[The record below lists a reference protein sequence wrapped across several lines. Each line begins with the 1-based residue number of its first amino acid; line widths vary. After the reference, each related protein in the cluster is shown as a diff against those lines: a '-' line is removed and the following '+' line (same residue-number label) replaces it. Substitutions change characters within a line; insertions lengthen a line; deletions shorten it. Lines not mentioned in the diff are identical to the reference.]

1 MNPRILSLVLS
12 VGLLLSAC
20 GGVLQAP
27 PAQPQ
32 ATPAQAT
39 DTPEPTPMPTPSSTP
54 IPIPT
59 ETPLPVASSIEPLF
73 EETPCPF
80 MLPPDEIEGETVQCG
95 FVVVPEDRSQP
106 ESPTIRLAVVVF
118 KATGDDP
125 QADPVILLS
134 GGPGEK
140 TVASAVTA
148 AIILASFRD
157 RRDVIVFDQRGVG
170 LSEPAL
176 ECPEM
181 VQASYDLVSELDPET
196 ALRTMYTAI
205 LACRD
210 RLVQEGHNLAA
221 YNTTENATDVDD
233 IRAALGYEQLNIYGG
248 SYGSLLAQAV
258 MRDHPEG
265 LRSVI
270 MGAVLPAEK
279 SLFVNMAMTRVDAVM
294 DLLRACAADEACNA
308 AYPNLEQVLY
318 DTVEKLNADPV
329 PITVTNPLDGQAYDT
344 WLTGD
349 DVVNNLMIFLHFTD
363 IIPVLPQAV
372 FDVANGD
379 YELMVQLVSTQFQL
393 FDLLSRG
400 MEFSVLCAEDL
411 IGVTPQDYLAE
422 RAKVPAAL
430 QGRIDPEVAIEY
442 DFFGICQGWP
452 VPQADPRVKEPV
464 KSDVPTLILEG
475 EFDPVTPLAYAE
487 AVARH
492 LSNSQVYEF
501 PGVGHNVLVAA
512 PCARQIA
519 RDFLEDPSA
528 EPDATCLAEM
538 PGVVFDL
545 PKEPA
550 AGVALEPVVFLE
562 SGLSAVKPDGWE
574 EVAPGTYRRGQN
586 ALDPIAL
593 IYDAAPVSEVEFLQA
608 IQAQIKLTE
617 APESTGVRATESF
630 TWTLYSTVVRGVVLD
645 MAMTSW
651 KDQTLLVLMQA
662 KADERDSLYEPLFLA
677 AVDAV
682 KPVD

>member
-1 MNPRILSLVLS
+1 MNLRILSLVLS

-32 ATPAQAT
+32 ATSAQAP
-39 DTPEPTPMPTPSSTP
+39 DTPEPAPTQIPSSTP
-54 IPIPT
+54 VPIPT
-59 ETPLPVASSIEPLF
+59 ETPAPVASSIEPLF

-80 MLPPDEIEGETVQCG
+80 TLPPEEIEGETVQCG
-95 FVVVPEDRSQP
+95 FVIVPEDRSQP
-106 ESPTIRLAVVVF
+106 ESPTICLAVVVF

-125 QADPVILLS
+125 KPDPVILLS

-140 TVASAVTA
+140 TVTGAVTA
-148 AIILASFRD
+148 SIILAPFRD
-157 RRDVIVFDQRGVG
+157 QRDVIVFDQRGVG

-181 VQASYDLVSELDPET
+181 VQARYDLVSELDPET
-196 ALRTMYTAI
+196 ALRTMHTAI

-210 RLVQEGHNLAA
+210 RLVQEGTNLAA
-221 YNTTENATDVDD
+221 YNTTENAADVDD
-233 IRAALGYEQLNIYGG
+233 IRRVLGYEHLNIYGG

-279 SLFVNMAMTRVDAVM
+279 SLFVDMAITKINAVM
-294 DLLRACAADEACNA
+294 DLLRACTADEACNT

-318 DTVEKLNADPV
+318 DTVEKLNADPA

-349 DVVNNLMIFLHFTD
+349 DVVNTLGLFLYFTD

-379 YELMVQLVSTQFQL
+379 YELMVQLMSTQFQL
-393 FDLLSRG
+393 FDVLSAG
-400 MEFSVLCAEDL
+400 MELSVLCAEDL
-411 IGVTPQDYLAE
+411 IGVTPQDYLTE
-422 RAKVPAAL
+422 RAEGAGGLAF
-430 QGRIDPEVAIEY
+430 GIDPEDAIEY
-442 DFFGICQGWP
+442 DFFGTCQQWP

-464 KSDVPTLILEG
+464 ESDVPTLILEG

-492 LSNSQVYEF
+492 RSNSHLDEF

-512 PCARQIA
+512 
-519 RDFLEDPSA
+519 SA
-528 EPDATCLAEM
+528 P
-538 PGVVFDL
+538 
-545 PKEPA
+545 
-550 AGVALEPVVFLE
+550 
-562 SGLSAVKPDGWE
+562 
-574 EVAPGTYRRGQN
+574 
-586 ALDPIAL
+586 
-593 IYDAAPVSEVEFLQA
+593 
-608 IQAQIKLTE
+608 
-617 APESTGVRATESF
+617 
-630 TWTLYSTVVRGVVLD
+630 
-645 MAMTSW
+645 
-651 KDQTLLVLMQA
+651 
-662 KADERDSLYEPLFLA
+662 
-677 AVDAV
+677 
-682 KPVD
+682 